1 MKRAT
6 LQDIADKAGV
16 GAGTV
21 SRVLNNHPYVKEET
35 RLRVLDA
42 MRELDYYP
50 SFSARHMRTQRSRLI
65 GFLTDEV
72 ATSPFAG
79 EIIRGAQ
86 DAVWDQDYIL
96 LVIDMGDNPARA
108 EKAIKTLVE
117 REVEGII
124 YAAMYHQPVTLPE
137 SITQVPTVLANC
149 YAEDRSLASVVPN
162 EFQGGYE
169 ATQRLLDAGH
179 QRVAYINIHPT
190 EPGTAAS
197 KGRLAGYQQALADYN
212 LPYDEILVSKGS
224 GHADSGYRFGYE
236 LMHLSNP
243 PTAIFCGTDRTA
255 MGAYDALKEQ
265 GLRIPEDVAIVGFD
279 NQNSIAEAL
288 RPGLSTMQ
296 LPHYEMGRWA
306 ITYLIEQLESDSP
319 MMTPIQHQLPCPYIE
334 RDSVK

>member
-1 MKRAT
+1 MAKRAT

-21 SRVLNNHPYVKEET
+21 SRVLNNHPYVKEDT
-35 RLRVLDA
+35 RQRVLQA
-42 MRELDYYP
+42 MEELDYYP

-79 EIIRGAQ
+79 DIIKGAQ

-149 YAEDRSLASVVPN
+149 YIENRSLSSVVPN

-169 ATQRLLDAGH
+169 ATQALLDAGH
-179 QRVAYINIHPT
+179 RRVAFINIHPT

-197 KGRLAGYQQALADYN
+197 KGRLAGYRQALADYGVS
-212 LPYDEILVSKGS
+212 YDETLVCKGI
-224 GHADSGYRFGYE
+224 GHAISGYQFGYE
-236 LMHLSNP
+236 LMRLTEP

-255 MGAYDALKEQ
+255 MGTYDALKEQ
-265 GLRIPEDVAIVGFD
+265 GLRIPDDVAIVGFD
-279 NQNSIAEAL
+279 NQDSIAEAL

-296 LPHYEMGRWA
+296 LPHYEMGQWA

-319 MMTPIQHQLPCPYIE
+319 MQTPIQHQQPCPYIR
-334 RDSVK
+334 RDSV